1 MPVMSKGVRGVRLN
15 PQHDA
20 KARAK
25 IKTSQ
30 IINRLNGFVLQE
42 PDHQTGKPIEMT
54 TTQVN
59 AALGLLRKTLPDLT
73 STTVKLDDDRELPD
87 LTTEELKAIVAGIA
101 QTGGGGTAEADGSEV
116 PPDSVH

>member
-1 MPVMSKGVRGVRLN
+1 MAVHSKGIRGIRLN

-42 PDHQTGKPIEMT
+42 ADQQTGKPIEMT

-73 STTVKLDDDRELPD
+73 STTLKLDDDRELPE

-101 QTGGGGTAEADGSEV
+101 ESSRSGTAEADGSEV
-116 PPDSVH
+116 PSDSVH